1 MRLISRTFTDPIV
14 YGNATG
20 RVKVLETKLFNKSRI
35 ERLVQAEDLSEQLN
49 ILAETDYGEF
59 SENIQTAEDIEEAL
73 NKYLAKV
80 YDFLEEV
87 IKKEP
92 LIRFFRIKYDYHNL
106 KVLLKTKYLGTDAE
120 KIWSYLGLLD
130 VNEARDFIQK
140 DAPKKLPEP
149 YATDVKEAMERFDQ
163 NQDGQEIDIAL
174 DRGLYRE
181 WFEIARSLGNPFLN
195 NFIKIAIDLAN
206 LRTFL
211 RAKNLSREDE
221 FIARALFGNG
231 LVEEELLI
239 SLYKK
244 SLGDLADELS
254 ATPYETIVANVI
266 KEKNEVDL
274 EKLDKEVDNYL
285 LRYVQRV
292 KLIAVGPEPLL
303 GYIFAKENEVNAI
316 RIILTGK
323 LDGLPAKVIDER
335 VRELYV

>member
-14 YGNATG
+14 YGYATG
-20 RVKVLETKLFNKSRI
+20 RVKVLETKLFNKPRI

-59 SENIQTAEDIEEAL
+59 TENIQTAEDIEEAL

-87 IKKEP
+87 IKRKSI
-92 LIRFFRIKYDYHNL
+92 IRFFRTKYDYHNL

-130 VNEARDFIQK
+130 VNQAREYIQ
-140 DAPKKLPEP
+140 DDTPDKLPEL
-149 YATDVKEAMERFDQ
+149 YIADVKEAMERFKQD
-163 NQDGQEIDIAL
+163 QDGQEIDISL

-181 WFEIARSLGNPFLN
+181 WFKIARSLGNPFLRD
-195 NFIKIAIDLAN
+195 FVRTAIDLAN

-211 RAKNLSREDE
+211 RAKNLSRKDE
-221 FIARALFGNG
+221 FVTRALYDHG
-231 LVEEELLI
+231 LIKKETLI

-244 SLGDLADELS
+244 SLGDLADELN
-254 ATPYETIVANVI
+254 ATPYETVVASVI
-266 KEKNEVDL
+266 KEKDKIDL
-274 EKLDKEVDNYL
+274 EKLDKETDNYL
-285 LRYVQRV
+285 LRCVQRA
-292 KLIAVGPEPLL
+292 KLVAVGPEPLL
-303 GYIFAKENEVNAI
+303 GYIFAKENEVSAI

-323 LDGLPAKVIDER
+323 LNGLPAKVIDER
-335 VRELYV
+335 VRDLYV